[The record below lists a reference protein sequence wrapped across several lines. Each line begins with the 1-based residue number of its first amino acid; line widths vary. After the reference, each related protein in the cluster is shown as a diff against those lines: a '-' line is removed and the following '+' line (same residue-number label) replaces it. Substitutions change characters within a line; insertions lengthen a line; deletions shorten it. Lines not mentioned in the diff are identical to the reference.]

1 MGKNTPNYIHNFP
14 KLQVDSVWEGFTVP
28 CSHTGR
34 WEQVLADFQT
44 AWAEAHSGMEAVSC
58 VGGKNL
64 AKMVTLGTTLS

>member
-1 MGKNTPNYIHNFP
+1 M
-14 KLQVDSVWEGFTVP
+14 P

-44 AWAEAHSGMEAVSC
+44 AWAEADSGMEAVSC

-64 AKMVTLGTTLS
+64 AKTVTLGTTLS